1 LLVASAYSDNFNSAY
16 FGADGLMG
24 MGFKEISPFKA
35 APFFETLVD
44 QHRLEE
50 PVFGFYLADSNS
62 ELIIGGRDSSRY
74 SGNLTYVNV
83 KRQVRILRGVL
94 YFCFNTDT

>member
-1 LLVASAYSDNFNSAY
+1 MASNLTDNFNSTN

-44 QHRLEE
+44 QYQIEE
-50 PVFGFYLADSNS
+50 PVFGFYLAESGS

-74 SGNLTYVNV
+74 SGDLTYVSV
-83 KRQVRILRGVL
+83 DKKVRILRDVPVPS
-94 YFCFNTDT
+94 F